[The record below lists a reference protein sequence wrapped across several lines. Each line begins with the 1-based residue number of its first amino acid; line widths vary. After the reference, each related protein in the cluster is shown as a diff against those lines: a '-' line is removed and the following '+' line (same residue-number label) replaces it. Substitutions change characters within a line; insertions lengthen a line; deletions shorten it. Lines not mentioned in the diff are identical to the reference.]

1 MNIVYLKLDRHIQ
14 ITNPVICI
22 GDLGDVY
29 CNDKA
34 VETSIREMEIFH
46 LDRQPKQEKHQR
58 RHKNQRKV
66 ASIMEVISIINEKT
80 DSGSIMI
87 QNVGETEFVMDLI
100 YDDHK
105 KRQKQ
110 GHKQSDQKCDWIKI
124 AGVSLLTFFGSI
136 FAIMTYNEDV
146 GVTGVFEKVNDMMAA
161 GSIGLHLMEV
171 AYGAGIMAGILIFF
185 NHFGH
190 RPADEPTPMEVE
202 MEKYEADLEDTMIK
216 EVMRKEDNQNN

>member
-1 MNIVYLKLDRHIQ
+1 
-14 ITNPVICI
+14 
-22 GDLGDVY
+22 
-29 CNDKA
+29 
-34 VETSIREMEIFH
+34 
-46 LDRQPKQEKHQR
+46 
-58 RHKNQRKV
+58 
-66 ASIMEVISIINEKT
+66 MEVISIINEKT

-161 GSIGLHLMEV
+161 GSIGLPLMQV